1 MGNNQ
6 SDEEGRNQKGNQE
19 LYRDKNHTALKHRHK
34 DPIPVKSTACSSDKS
49 NVILNLFLTPENTQR
64 KYIVKHHFN
73 DTIPLYSFP
82 PVFSFYVMFVH
93 TKMNN

>member
-34 DPIPVKSTACSSDKS
+34 DPIPVKSTACSSDEQCDFKPFS
-49 NVILNLFLTPENTQR
+49 DSR
-64 KYIVKHHFN
+64 K
-73 DTIPLYSFP
+73 
-82 PVFSFYVMFVH
+82 H
-93 TKMNN
+93 TKKIYSETPF